1 MTQSDKEGGSQYK
14 GVALLK
20 KRKTPKWVA
29 RLTVRK
35 KTYSSTVYE
44 TELEAAAA
52 YNSLVLMH
60 VNELMNLGPDG
71 EPLRLA
77 EVRAVQPEVEKKS
90 RTRQPLAKSTREM
103 INAERSRYNLPP
115 LRGDEY
121 ET

>member
-1 MTQSDKEGGSQYK
+1 MTQSAKEEGSQFK

-77 EVRAVQPEVEKKS
+77 EVRARLIK
-90 RTRQPLAKSTREM
+90 T
-103 INAERSRYNLPP
+103 ERARLNLSP

-121 ET
+121 EA